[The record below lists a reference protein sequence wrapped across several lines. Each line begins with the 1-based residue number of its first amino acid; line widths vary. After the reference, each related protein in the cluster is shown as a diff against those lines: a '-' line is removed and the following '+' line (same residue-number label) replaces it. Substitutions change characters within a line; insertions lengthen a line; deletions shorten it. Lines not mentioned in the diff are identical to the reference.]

1 MQKRLR
7 EVEDPEKRPKPSFTL
22 TTTYYYYY
30 SGTVSGN
37 GLGRGANPMLGSLGL
52 DISLYVCQV
61 RPEMVSLFSLSLF
74 TSFLHLMSYHR
85 LILGADD

>member
-22 TTTYYYYY
+22 TTTYYYYYY

-61 RPEMVSLFSLSLF
+61 RPEMVSLSLPLYAEFLPIHKFSAPDV
-74 TSFLHLMSYHR
+74 
-85 LILGADD
+85 I

>member
-22 TTTYYYYY
+22 TTTTTTYYY

-61 RPEMVSLFSLSLF
+61 RPEMVFLSLPLYVE
-74 TSFLHLMSYHR
+74 FLPIHKFSAPDV
-85 LILGADD
+85 I